1 MTVTDKRNKK
11 IDEAVS
17 NNDWNEVLRLMD
29 QPLQNA
35 ERRDRYHSKQSLDKN
50 ISKNARRAELY
61 EIITNVPSSE
71 TQLLEKE
78 LIMHC
83 DSALQQ
89 LSFVDRTIVLG
100 RIAEKPLSFV
110 ELGRQV
116 GLTDKTVKSH
126 YLKALEQLEEYLSDY
141 YYS

>member
-1 MTVTDKRNKK
+1 MKVTDKRNKK

-29 QPLQNA
+29 QPFQNA

-50 ISKNARRAELY
+50 ISKDARRTELY

-89 LSFVDRTIVLG
+89 LSFVDRTIAVSYTHLDVY
-100 RIAEKPLSFV
+100 K
-110 ELGRQV
+110 RQ
-116 GLTDKTVKSH
+116 DIK
-126 YLKALEQLEEYLSDY
+126 
-141 YYS
+141 

>member
-1 MTVTDKRNKK
+1 MKVTDRRNKK

-17 NNDWNEVLRLMD
+17 NNEWDEVLRLMS
-29 QPLQNA
+29 QSLQNA

-50 ISKNARRAELY
+50 ISKGSRKTELH
-61 EIITNVPSSE
+61 EIITNVVSSE

-83 DSALQQ
+83 DLALQQ
-89 LSFVDRTIVLG
+89 LSSVDRTIVLG
-100 RIAEKPLSFV
+100 RTAEKPLSFV

-126 YLKALEQLEEYLSDY
+126 YLKALEQLKEYLSDY